1 MLAQEQ
7 RRQKALFVVFDTLAV
22 AGAFSFALSLHDPS
36 HAMAARLWHAKP
48 SALALGVLVLVTIWL
63 ASFRHF
69 DLYRIRGGGWPQT
82 AALLKA
88 STCAS
93 IFTLIAVFLSHLDFS
108 RLMVTLGCL
117 LTVPLVIAL
126 RKILRVLLQAA
137 YNSPGVAIPLLIV
150 GFNELARLLADQVL
164 DQLTYYEL
172 IGFFE
177 PGAGGERYRGLQ
189 VFGANESLPDIAR
202 QHAGLEAAI
211 AATEPEQQAALVEIC
226 ERLRTGWWLAP
237 WLAQS
242 PARRLRVEMLGD
254 VPLIGP
260 NGSKIEGLNYI
271 VKRIFDLCLA
281 SMLLVATAPLML
293 VCALAILLDDGPPV
307 LFRQVRVGRHDREFE
322 MLKFRTMRS
331 GAGDEEHRDYVQK
344 WIREG
349 REARVTA
356 GDNQPVFKLVSD
368 GRVTRVGR
376 WLRRYSLDELPQLL
390 NVIRGEMSLIGPRPA
405 LPYETQLYKDWHWR
419 RFESAP
425 GITGLWQVSG
435 RNQLSFDD
443 MVQLDLQ
450 YFESWSLGSDLRILA
465 RTVPTLL
472 RGSGA

>member
-7 RRQKALFVVFDTLAV
+7 RRQKVLFAVFDALAV
-22 AGAFSFALSLHDPS
+22 AGAFSFALSLHDPA

-48 SALALGVLVLVTIWL
+48 SALALGVLVLLTIWL

-69 DLYRIRGGGWPQT
+69 NLYRVRGGGWPQT

-88 STCAS
+88 GTCAS

-117 LTVPLVIAL
+117 LTVPLVIGL
-126 RKILRVLLQAA
+126 RGILRVSLQAA

-150 GFNELARLLADQVL
+150 GFNELARILADQVQ

-177 PGAGGERYRGLQ
+177 PGAGGERYRGLP

-202 QHAGLEAAI
+202 HHAGLEVAI
-211 AATEPEQQAALVEIC
+211 AVTEPERQAALVEIC

-260 NGSKIEGLNYI
+260 SGSKIEGLNYI
-271 VKRIFDLCLA
+271 VKRVFDLCLA
-281 SMLLVATAPLML
+281 SILLVATAPLML

-307 LFRQVRVGRHDREFE
+307 FFRQVRVGRHDREFE

-349 REARVTA
+349 REAQVTA
-356 GDNQPVFKLVSD
+356 GDNQPVFKLVND

-465 RTVPTLL
+465 RTVPALL